1 MIFFFSVEKV
11 FHEFSTIKQV
21 LINNVIPFDLTE
33 IVTGGKGEGRNTKG
47 WGMRV
52 LFEKKVF
59 LSLLTELE

>member
-11 FHEFSTIKQV
+11 FHEFSTIKQF
-21 LINNVIPFDLTE
+21 LITNAIPVDLTE
-33 IVTGGKGEGRNTKG
+33 IETGVKDEGRNTKV